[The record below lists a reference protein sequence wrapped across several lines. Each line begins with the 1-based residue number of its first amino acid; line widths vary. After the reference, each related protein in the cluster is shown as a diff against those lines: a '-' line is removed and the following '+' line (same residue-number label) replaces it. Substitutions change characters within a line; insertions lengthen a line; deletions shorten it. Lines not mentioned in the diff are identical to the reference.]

1 MMIGERDVID
11 ARREELEAEFFAGSN
26 DERFSALDPDF
37 EAACDDAREDVQLPD
52 WVVFEVSP
60 SLTHLVIQPE
70 PCQCSSCVPF

>member
-1 MMIGERDVID
+1 MLIGERDVID

-37 EAACDDAREDVQLPD
+37 EILCDDHFRQLDLPD
-52 WVVFEVSP
+52 WVEFNVSP

-70 PCQCSSCVPF
+70 PCQCRLCVPF